1 MTENQKLRALPPVE
15 ASPGVLVHPASDR
28 ALATEHWLLA
38 THREPRR
45 ARLEWQEHQLAVLP
59 LGALFSA
66 CRLPA
71 RLVLA
76 LAGGTG
82 PSREVDAVLAEV
94 LEGGPVICDPHGHR
108 YYALVPA
115 TMPTSWRAAFR
126 DWEPAGVE
134 ALGRGAYL
142 GVPRVDLTA
151 YDPRIRASYW
161 SVPMTSA
168 ATLCAPLAV
177 ARLITAAQQLLP
189 SEGTE

>member
-1 MTENQKLRALPPVE
+1 MA
-15 ASPGVLVHPASDR
+15 PGVLVHPATDR

-45 ARLEWQEHQLAVLP
+45 ARLEWQQYQLAVLP
-59 LGALFSA
+59 LGGLFSA
-66 CRLPA
+66 VRLPQ

-76 LAGGTG
+76 LAGGTA
-82 PSREVDAVLAEV
+82 PSAEADAVLAEV

-115 TMPTSWRAAFR
+115 TMPTSWRDAFA
-126 DWEPAGVE
+126 DWQWAGVE

-142 GVPRVDLTA
+142 GVPRVDMRT
-151 YDPRIRASYW
+151 YDQRTRASYW
-161 SVPMTSA
+161 SVPMASA

-177 ARLITAAQQLLP
+177 ARLIAAAQQLLP
-189 SEGTE
+189 SEATE